1 VQKTVHTYQIGD
13 LVTQPRDHAVG
24 AGRVVAADTL
34 FGQTYLEVYFPTTGQ
49 VVRRP
54 AGDFEPWGD
63 PFDRLAAARGS
74 PASARPGRAFLARLI
89 ARQLQALMTHQGVL
103 SAANF
108 RITPLPHQIL
118 AVDFVLGQFKPRCL
132 IADEVGLGKTIEAA
146 MVYEELKL
154 RGLARRV
161 LVVAPSGLTH
171 QWQQELEQKFGEEFV
186 IFDRQMLDALRHLH
200 GQEANLW
207 QQHDRIITS
216 IDFIKPRAI
225 RPDLSSDQRTHREG
239 HNREVSQAV
248 AEAGW
253 DVVIVDEAH
262 KLSKHADGTETARYK
277 IGSSMADRAPVFLL
291 LTATPHQGDAGRFF
305 HLLNLVDPFAFA
317 TPKDLAPDRVRQIMV
332 RNRKRA
338 AVDAQGHRL
347 FKQRITTF
355 YPVDRSGPAH
365 AVERELYERVT
376 EYVAENYDLAL
387 QRNDRAFGFL
397 MILYQRMVTSSSQA
411 IRQALSNRLGRLRT
425 LQGMLP
431 RRRGTG
437 GAGQYAQPS
446 AGSSGQASTGS
457 SGQPSTG
464 SSGRCDFDEEAA
476 LDESAERVLE
486 QLQALVGVVDE
497 AGLQQE
503 MALIEALLYLAEQAT
518 TGRQD
523 AKLKALLRIV
533 DEVCHRHRDPTTR
546 FLVFTEFVATQ
557 EYLAEALRGC
567 GYEVVHINGRVKP
580 EERVVAREAF
590 RTDAQFMVSTDAG
603 GEGVNLQFCHVLV
616 NYDLPWNPMRLEQ
629 RIGRLDR
636 IGQEHDVLV
645 FNMLVEDTV
654 EDRVRQVLERKLAL
668 IREQFGEDR
677 LADILSTLQDDFNFD
692 RIFIDAVRRRE
703 AEAAE
708 LEALAQRIYE
718 RAKAIL
724 ESDDLLLPQ
733 AASPLSLSGREAGGA
748 GQESLVEISPERVR
762 GLVECYLEMYGEQL
776 DAYARRPGVYYFD
789 LPTGDGGGTKA
800 HYAHVVF
807 DRALALEDDSLD
819 FFHINHPTV
828 RQILERLETP
838 GANDA
843 DGALAYLHV
852 ATDQAP
858 VRDID
863 VGQGLWALY
872 SLKITNDE
880 GLHRAELLS
889 LFVDRD
895 GESHPRLARWL
906 SELDPMRFS
915 QGYASLEGWDL
926 PALRRRLDELAETMA
941 RERFLAERVA
951 LGQQLAREREKAIG
965 YFEAQETAARQI
977 AIDNIRQARLADL
990 YRRRQ
995 EALTALQRR
1004 GELVP
1009 DLRLE
1014 QVAVV
1019 EVGRR

>member
-1 VQKTVHTYQIGD
+1 MRIGD
-13 LVTQPRDHAVG
+13 IVRSRSHKEEGQ
-24 AGRVVAADTL
+24 GRVVAIDTL
-34 FGQTYLEVYFPTTGQ
+34 FDQTYLEVYFSVTGQ

-54 AGDFEPWGD
+54 ADDFEPWGD
-63 PFDRLAAARGS
+63 LFDRLATGQV
-74 PASARPGRAFLARLI
+74 ASAPAFLARLI
-89 ARQLQALMTHQGVL
+89 ARQLQALMTQQGVL

-118 AVDFVLGQFKPRCL
+118 AVDFILGQSLRNPRCL

-186 IFDRQMLDALRHLH
+186 LFDRSMLDALRHLH
-200 GQEANLW
+200 GQGANLW

-216 IDFIKPRAI
+216 IDFIKPRTI
-225 RPDLSSDQRTHREG
+225 RPDLSPDELARRER
-239 HNREVSQAV
+239 HNREVSQATV
-248 AEAGW
+248 EAGW

-262 KLSKHADGTETARYK
+262 KLSKRSDGTETARYK
-277 IGSSMADRAPVFLL
+277 VGKSIADRAPVFLL

-305 HLLNLVDPFAFA
+305 HLLNLVDPYAFA
-317 TPKDLAPDRVRQIMV
+317 TLKDLTPDRVRQIMV
-332 RNRKRA
+332 RNKKRA
-338 AVDAQGHRL
+338 AVDTQGNRL

-355 YPVDRSGPAH
+355 YPVDRSGPEH
-365 AVERELYERVT
+365 GVERELYERVT

-411 IRQALSNRLGRLRT
+411 IRQALSNRLARLRT

-437 GAGQYAQPS
+437 GAGEYAQP
-446 AGSSGQASTGS
+446 STGS

-464 SSGRCDFDEEAA
+464 SSGRCHFDEQAA
-476 LDESAERVLE
+476 LDESAERLLE
-486 QLQALVGVVDE
+486 QLQALAGVVDE

-503 MALIEALLYLAEQAT
+503 MALIGDLLYLAEQAT

-533 DEVCHRHRDPTTR
+533 DEVCRRQRDPTTK

-557 EYLAEALRGC
+557 EYIAEALRGC
-567 GYEVVHINGRVKP
+567 GYEVVCINGQVKP
-580 EERVVAREAF
+580 EDRVVAREAF
-590 RTDAQFMVSTDAG
+590 RTNAQFMISTDAG
-603 GEGVNLQFCHVLV
+603 GEGVNLQFCHVLI

-703 AEAAE
+703 AEAAQ
-708 LEALAQRIYE
+708 LEVLAQQIYE

-733 AASPLSLSGREAGGA
+733 TASQQEDYRER
-748 GQESLVEISPERVR
+748 LVEVSAERVR
-762 GLVECYLEMYGEQL
+762 GLVQCYLETHGERL
-776 DAYARRPGVYYFD
+776 NSYARRPGVYYFD
-789 LPTGDGGGTKA
+789 LPAGDGSDAKTHHA
-800 HYAHVVF
+800 NVVF

-819 FFHINHPTV
+819 FFHVNHPTV
-828 RQILERLETP
+828 RQILERLDSP
-838 GANDA
+838 GTN
-843 DGALAYLHV
+843 GALAYLRV
-852 ATDQAP
+852 TTDATPVQNVDQGLALSS
-858 VRDID
+858 VE
-863 VGQGLWALY
+863 GLWALY

-889 LFVDRD
+889 FFVDRD
-895 GESHPRLARWL
+895 GESHPRLARWQSGL
-906 SELDPMRFS
+906 SERDPTCFS
-915 QGYASLEGWDL
+915 QGYASLEDWDL
-926 PALRRRLDELAETMA
+926 PSLRFRLDELAEAMA
-941 RERFLAERVA
+941 HERFLAERVA
-951 LGQQLAREREKAIG
+951 LGEQLAREREKAVG
-965 YFEAQETAARQI
+965 YFEAQETAVRQI

-1009 DLRLE
+1009 DLELE

-1019 EVGRR
+1019 EVEI

>member
-1 VQKTVHTYQIGD
+1 VGKTNYTYHIGD
-13 LVTQPRDHAVG
+13 LVTQRRDSTAG

-34 FGQTYLEVYFPTTGQ
+34 FGQTYLEVYFPATGQ
-49 VVRRP
+49 VTRRP
-54 AGDFEPWGD
+54 ADDFEPWGD
-63 PFDRLAAARGS
+63 LFDRLATGQVA
-74 PASARPGRAFLARLI
+74 PAPAFLARLI
-89 ARQLQALMTHQGVL
+89 ARQLQALMTQQGVL

-118 AVDFVLGQFKPRCL
+118 AVDFILGQSLRNPRCL

-154 RGLARRV
+154 RGLARRALIIV
-161 LVVAPSGLTH
+161 PSGLTH

-186 IFDRQMLDALRHLH
+186 IFDRSMLDALRHLH

-216 IDFIKPRAI
+216 IDFIKPRTI
-225 RPDLSSDQRTHREG
+225 RPDLSPDELARRER
-239 HNREVSQAV
+239 HNREVSQATV
-248 AEAGW
+248 EAGW

-277 IGSSMADRAPVFLL
+277 IGKRMADRAPVFLL

-305 HLLNLVDPFAFA
+305 HLLNLVDPYAFA
-317 TPKDLAPDRVRQIMV
+317 TLKDLTPDRVRQIMV
-332 RNRKRA
+332 RNKKRA
-338 AVDAQGHRL
+338 AVDTQGNRL

-355 YPVDRSGPAH
+355 YPVDRSGPEH

-397 MILYQRMVTSSSQA
+397 MILYQRMVTSSSRA
-411 IRQALSNRLGRLRT
+411 IRQALSNRLARLRT
-425 LQGMLP
+425 LQGMLDTLAP
-431 RRRGTG
+431 LEQKR
-437 GAGQYAQPS
+437 AP
-446 AGSSGQASTGS
+446 
-457 SGQPSTG
+457 
-464 SSGRCDFDEEAA
+464 DFDEQAA
-476 LDESAERVLE
+476 LDESAERLLE
-486 QLQALVGVVDE
+486 QLQALAGVVDE

-503 MALIEALLYLAEQAT
+503 MALIGDLVYLAKQAT

-523 AKLKALLRIV
+523 AKFKVLLRIV
-533 DEVCHRHRDPTTR
+533 DEICRRQRDPTTK

-557 EYLAEALRGC
+557 EYIAEALRGC
-567 GYEVVHINGRVKP
+567 GYEVVCINGQVKP
-580 EERVVAREAF
+580 EDRVVTREAF
-590 RTDAQFMVSTDAG
+590 RTNAQFMISTDAG
-603 GEGVNLQFCHVLV
+603 GEGVNLQFCHVLI

-692 RIFIDAVRRRE
+692 RIFIDAVRKQE
-703 AEAAE
+703 SEAAQ
-708 LEALAQRIYE
+708 LKALAQQIYE

-733 AASPLSLSGREAGGA
+733 TASPLSLGGRGAGGE
-748 GQESLVEISPERVR
+748 GRKRLVEISAERVR
-762 GLVECYLEMYGEQL
+762 GLVQCYLEVHGEQL
-776 DAYARRPGVYYFD
+776 DAYTRRPGVYYFD
-789 LPTGDGGGTKA
+789 LPAGDSSGAKT
-800 HYAHVVF
+800 HYANVVF

-828 RQILERLETP
+828 RQILERLDSP
-838 GANDA
+838 GANGA
-843 DGALAYLHV
+843 DGTLAYLCV
-852 ATDQAP
+852 TTDEAP
-858 VRDID
+858 VRDAHVD
-863 VGQGLWALY
+863 QGLALSPSASLGTNSVEGLWTLY
-872 SLKITNDE
+872 SLRITNDE

-889 LFVDRD
+889 FFADRD

-906 SELDPMRFS
+906 SGLSERDPTRFT
-915 QGYASLEGWDL
+915 QGYGSLEDWDL
-926 PALRRRLDELAETMA
+926 PALRFRLDELAEAMA
-941 RERFLAERVA
+941 HERFLAERVA
-951 LGQQLAREREKAIG
+951 LGEQLAREREKAVG
-965 YFEAQETAARQI
+965 YFKAQEAAVRQI
-977 AIDNIRQARLADL
+977 AIDNIRQARLTDL

-1009 DLRLE
+1009 DLELE

-1019 EVGRR
+1019 TVEER